1 MSFKD
6 KFSEDEWETLQLSVI
21 WMFQAIAGADKN
33 IDEKE
38 LHALTTLMNK
48 AQKFEFIFLKE
59 LLSSLR
65 FNINEISDIYA
76 IDQRSIK
83 TGLRELAES
92 EKSEQISGLETIFK
106 PLHNSQSSVYTLN
119 LSKAKATWLRIYA
132 LRIEKN
138 VYLIT
143 GGAIKLTLMMEV
155 RNHTKEELRKMN
167 RCRDYLLNQGIVD
180 HDGLIDELEI

>member
-83 TGLRELAES
+83 TGLRELAEILKVNFDPH
-92 EKSEQISGLETIFK
+92 EALLFKKSLLAIGMYIADVSGDLISHNISNKELQTIVE
-106 PLHNSQSSVYTLN
+106 L
-119 LSKAKATWLRIYA
+119 A
-132 LRIEKN
+132 LFMKISINDYRKSPT
-138 VYLIT
+138 V
-143 GGAIKLTLMMEV
+143 
-155 RNHTKEELRKMN
+155 EELMIKFLK
-167 RCRDYLLNQGIVD
+167 D
-180 HDGLIDELEI
+180 